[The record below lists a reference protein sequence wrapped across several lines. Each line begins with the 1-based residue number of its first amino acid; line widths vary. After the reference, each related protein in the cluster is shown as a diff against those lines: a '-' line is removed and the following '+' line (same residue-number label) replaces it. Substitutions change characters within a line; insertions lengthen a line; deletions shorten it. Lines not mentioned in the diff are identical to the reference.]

1 MVLTAAL
8 LSTVLLAATSNA
20 SPSATA
26 ASRERACGTTAHRLV
41 VRFVEAY
48 NKGDV
53 RRLDRIFAPEPAFFW
68 YSAPGPGQR
77 FSPAAEDRA
86 SLMPYFAARHAAGDR
101 LRLKRWQYN
110 GRRATDDT
118 GHFEFT
124 FRRRT
129 PGVRG
134 GRSYDAVGKGAIA
147 CARRQIIV
155 TSVGGPGR

>member
-8 LSTVLLAATSNA
+8 LSTVLLAAAPDA
-20 SPSATA
+20 SA

-48 NKGDV
+48 NNGDV

-77 FSPAAEDRA
+77 FSPEAEDRA

-101 LRLKRWQYN
+101 LRLKRWKDN
-110 GRRATDDT
+110 GRRASDDT

-155 TSVGGPGR
+155 TSVGGPER